1 MTSSLWFYSKDEATD
16 FNNDTGDNNES
27 FEHKAKFLD
36 NTVAQPA
43 PNNTDRILKS
53 ATIALPLKYL
63 NDFWRSRGMPL
74 INCITTLKF
83 KWTMYCV
90 LAATGA
96 NNADTYSNNI
106 IFTIK
111 DIKVY
116 VRAGII
122 KYYNVTIN
130 GKTFYNQQVDMN
142 DMKK

>member
-16 FNNDTGDNNES
+16 FNNATGDNNES

-36 NTVAQPA
+36 NIVAQPA

-130 GKTFYNQQVDMN
+130 RKTFYNQQVDMN

>member
-1 MTSSLWFYSKDEATD
+1 
-16 FNNDTGDNNES
+16 
-27 FEHKAKFLD
+27 
-36 NTVAQPA
+36 
-43 PNNTDRILKS
+43 
-53 ATIALPLKYL
+53 
-63 NDFWRSRGMPL
+63 MPL

-122 KYYNVTIN
+122 EYYNVTIN